1 MRNGIFLVLLLCAN
15 AALADVFTCQTPS
28 GETVY
33 SDVPC
38 AKGATIERITPSE
51 SEHDPVAAQR
61 EVERQKAYVE
71 RQAAENAKTRGRTS
85 GIGILPDYS
94 GPPPKWPAPTPV
106 SPSTSMQSPTPPNAR

>member
-1 MRNGIFLVLLLCAN
+1 MRYGIFLALLLCAN
-15 AALADVFTCQTPS
+15 AAQADVFTCQTPA

-51 SEHDPVAAQR
+51 SEPDPAAAQR
-61 EVERQKAYVE
+61 ELERQKAYVE
-71 RQAAENAKTRGRTS
+71 RQAAENAKGKGKVG
-85 GIGILPDYS
+85 GIAILPDYS
-94 GPPPKWPAPTPV
+94 SPPPQSPPPTPL